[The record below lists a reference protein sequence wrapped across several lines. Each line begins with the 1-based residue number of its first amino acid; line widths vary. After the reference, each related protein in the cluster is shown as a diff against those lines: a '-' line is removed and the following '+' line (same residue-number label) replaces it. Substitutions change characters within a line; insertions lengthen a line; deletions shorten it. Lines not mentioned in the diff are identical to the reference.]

1 MRIRL
6 LPLVLIVAAAT
17 VTAQPVFRS
26 GVDLVSVGVTVL
38 DRKGTL
44 VTGLTAD
51 DFEVYEDGERQRLE
65 LFVGAAG
72 QGAPLPDR
80 PTALHLGL
88 MLDASGSMQDDI
100 ASTRTAAIKFLN
112 LLPRADDITVVD
124 FDTEVRVARYGQN
137 DFPRLVERIRSR
149 KADGFTALYDAIG
162 VYLDGAA
169 ELDGEKVLVL
179 YSDGDD
185 TRSSLNVS
193 EIVTLLKA
201 SDVTL
206 YAIGYL
212 DNQSSSS
219 KLTFRMRLQQLA
231 EATGGRALFSTSI
244 KDLDTTYAQ
253 ILDEINAR
261 YMLGYLSTN
270 TRADGTWREVEIRLV
285 RPELKGAKL
294 RTRKGYFAP
303 YKP

>member
-65 LFVGAAG
+65 LFVGSAG

-270 TRADGTWREVEIRLV
+270 ARADGAWREVEIRLV

>member
-1 MRIRL
+1 M
-6 LPLVLIVAAAT
+6 
-17 VTAQPVFRS
+17 
-26 GVDLVSVGVTVL
+26 
-38 DRKGTL
+38 
-44 VTGLTAD
+44 
-51 DFEVYEDGERQRLE
+51 
-65 LFVGAAG
+65 
-72 QGAPLPDR
+72 
-80 PTALHLGL
+80 
-88 MLDASGSMQDDI
+88 
-100 ASTRTAAIKFLN
+100 
-112 LLPRADDITVVD
+112 
-124 FDTEVRVARYGQN
+124 
-137 DFPRLVERIRSR
+137 
-149 KADGFTALYDAIG
+149 
-162 VYLDGAA
+162 
-169 ELDGEKVLVL
+169 L